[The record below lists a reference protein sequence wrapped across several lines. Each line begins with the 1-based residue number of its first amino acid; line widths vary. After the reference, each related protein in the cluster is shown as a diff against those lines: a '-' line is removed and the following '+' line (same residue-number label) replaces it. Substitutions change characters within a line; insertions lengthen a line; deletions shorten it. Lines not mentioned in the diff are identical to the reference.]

1 MGKIVNTILK
11 EAMQLSDIERAQLVD
26 ELLTMLEVEK
36 DGAVDAAWAEEVEK
50 RALEIAQGKV
60 VPVIWDEVKEK
71 AYRKVHDKN

>member
-36 DGAVDAAWAEEVEK
+36 DDAVDAAWAEEVEK
-50 RALEIAQGKV
+50 RAVEIAQGKV

>member
-36 DGAVDAAWAEEVEK
+36 DDAVDAAWAEEVEK

-60 VPVIWDEVKEK
+60 MPVIWDEVKEK

>member
-11 EAMQLSDIERAQLVD
+11 EAMQLSDFERAQLVD

-36 DGAVDAAWAEEVEK
+36 DDAVDAAWAEEVEK
-50 RALEIAQGKV
+50 RAVEIAQGKV